1 MYDARPGRT
10 SAAARDDA
18 TDADP
23 FLFFFLFFFASLL
36 SQEAETCIKI
46 LTNSTLVVKRIVDK
60 TTNQPRVPVTAELIV
75 KEVRR
80 VAARLLRSF
89 YFLFFSSL
97 ARPSVRPS
105 VGDVVASF
113 ANDEILSP
121 DSMRLLLN

>member
-60 TTNQPRVPVTAELIV
+60 TTNQPRVPVTAELV
-75 KEVRR
+75 VEEARR
-80 VAARLLRSF
+80 VAPRISRV
-89 YFLFFSSL
+89 FF
-97 ARPSVRPS
+97 
-105 VGDVVASF
+105 
-113 ANDEILSP
+113 
-121 DSMRLLLN
+121 

>member
-97 ARPSVRPS
+97 ALPSVRPPVRPSVRRRRRR
-105 VGDVVASF
+105 V
-113 ANDEILSP
+113 LCK
-121 DSMRLLLN
+121 